1 MGTEVFHYK
10 SVETRCDPD
19 AMGHGPG
26 IEPVIGLQGLK
37 MFICIDGNNRRRHET
52 I

>member
-10 SVETRCDPD
+10 SVTTRCDPD
-19 AMGHGPG
+19 AMGRGLG
-26 IEPVIGLQGLK
+26 IETAIGLPGRK
-37 MFICIDGNNRRRHET
+37 MFICIDRKNRRRHET